1 MAVTTWLVC
10 RRALA
15 AVGKTEYA
23 VFTELQ
29 LARAH
34 PAWELVSGSCSRRQE
49 ALLELGE
56 RLAEDPD
63 GIDASKLR

>member
-1 MAVTTWLVC
+1 MTTWFVC

-15 AVGKTEYA
+15 AAGKTEYA

-34 PAWELVSGSCSRRQE
+34 PAWELVSGAYSRRQE
-49 ALLELGE
+49 ALLDLRE

-63 GIDASKLR
+63 GIDASQLR